1 MLSLKIGFLCFL
13 WQLRHAWRCWDIL
26 FHFWRVTFWCFFDF
40 QSFDR
45 ICIAKL
51 YVISILFFMFFLK
64 AVMAQLTRIDSFLQT
79 YFSIFCEKLRIHL
92 ENCFVIFFFATAPC
106 MAQLKHLIHFWR
118 VNFWCFF
125 EYQSFGRICFLFNFV
140 WRILWIWGE
149 RKIEFRW
156 NVFGE
161 LFLVKKVFSFFFWQV
176 VRYVWLRVWWNL
188 GRKQKCIFFK
198 FIFDGFWWNLIFG
211 EMFKKNFWPEI
222 SASFHA

>member
-1 MLSLKIGFLCFL
+1 MFNTDKLKTNFKELLVVKKEKTIFWFFPSFSLFCIFSLKIGFLCFL

-125 EYQSFGRICFLFNFV
+125 EY
-140 WRILWIWGE
+140 
-149 RKIEFRW
+149 
-156 NVFGE
+156 
-161 LFLVKKVFSFFFWQV
+161 
-176 VRYVWLRVWWNL
+176 
-188 GRKQKCIFFK
+188 
-198 FIFDGFWWNLIFG
+198 
-211 EMFKKNFWPEI
+211 
-222 SASFHA
+222 